1 MEFITIHIFIVLLK
15 PVCISMQSS
24 PCCPLFLSPD
34 TVHDY
39 RKGTCNSPFAI
50 RNLQN
55 TIQHCLVKGLIYVV
69 LLCQSD
75 LFTTTSV
82 NIRPIQYF
90 GYQMCFLL
98 KNKVI
103 LCMTLSLKSMIHDS
117 KIITNFTGI
126 FFYLSKNCPH
136 GTFLTSWSRCRL
148 IHPLPRCKYTFRLL
162 NIAEHWHLN
171 FNGSMF
177 HRQWWTSAQIWCL
190 IWLSADPLCSV

>member
-1 MEFITIHIFIVLLK
+1 MTVGQICSLYIRVIIIRVRLYPNCTYGTVTVYYSTSCNDGSICVIKKSVMEFITIHIFIVLLK

-136 GTFLTSWSRCRL
+136 GTFLTS
-148 IHPLPRCKYTFRLL
+148 
-162 NIAEHWHLN
+162 
-171 FNGSMF
+171 
-177 HRQWWTSAQIWCL
+177 
-190 IWLSADPLCSV
+190 